1 MVDVYNAFSIRA
13 CGVNGRM
20 QDKASDI
27 DAETRRARINQITL
41 KREKKRI
48 KYDTES
54 ANGSG

>member
-41 KREKKRI
+41 KREKK
-48 KYDTES
+48 K
-54 ANGSG
+54 N